1 MVIVVISYLKSYRD
15 EKSFNYAKRMGFPVY
30 EIKDLE
36 TVDNKIKELKEN
48 NYTTIIITSELAGF
62 SEDIIKKYKKQKN
75 FNIIITW

>member
-1 MVIVVISYLKSYRD
+1 
-15 EKSFNYAKRMGFPVY
+15 MGFPVY